1 VTLFAGGLST
11 GSSSESKAHRTR
23 RRVGWTAL
31 IAALLGTVLFALL
44 PSPYV
49 IERPGPVFN
58 TLGTVKIGE
67 TSTPMISIPGEKTFP
82 TQGSLDLLTVS
93 LLGDP
98 HNAPNW
104 LDIAAAW
111 LDPTQAVLPL
121 DAVYPPGYSVQ
132 DSTKQGSVD
141 MQNSQK
147 DAIAAALRSLG
158 YTVPAMVTVA
168 ELTSKSPSRGIL
180 KGGDEIV
187 TVGGSSVD
195 SVNGLRA
202 MIAKNGADA
211 PLDLTVRRKGT
222 TQSVA
227 VTPSLSSGAN
237 PTPVLGIYASVS
249 YDYPFDVKIQLDN
262 VGGPSAGQMFALG
275 IIDKLT
281 PGSLAGGKHVAG
293 TGTIDDKGVIGRIG
307 GIRQKMYGAA
317 RAGATVFLAPYGDCD
332 EVVGHIPKGLTVFA
346 VNTLQDSLADLK
358 VVAADGDTS
367 GLRTCTA
374 G

>member
-1 VTLFAGGLST
+1 MTLFAGGLST
-11 GSSSESKAHRTR
+11 GSSSESKTHRTR

-31 IAALLGTVLFALL
+31 IAALLGTVLLALL

-49 IERPGPVFN
+49 IERPGPVFD
-58 TLGTVKIGE
+58 TLGSVEISG
-67 TSTPMISIPGEKTFP
+67 TSTPMISVSGQKTWP
-82 TQGSLDLLTVS
+82 TVGSLDLLTVS

-98 HNAPNW
+98 QHLPNW

-132 DSTKQGSVD
+132 DSAKQGSAD
-141 MQNSQK
+141 MQNSKK

-158 YTVPAMVTVA
+158 YTVPAVVKVA
-168 ELTSKSPSRGIL
+168 ELTPKSPSRGFL

-187 TVGGSSVD
+187 SIGGSPIDSITELRSV
-195 SVNGLRA
+195 
-202 MIAKNGADA
+202 IAKNGTDA
-211 PLDLTVRRKGT
+211 PLDIVVSRNGK

-227 VTPSLSSGAN
+227 VTPSLSAGAS
-237 PTPVLGIYASVS
+237 PTPVLGIYAGVN

-293 TGTIDDKGVIGRIG
+293 TGTIDDKGVIGPIG
-307 GIRQKMYGAA
+307 GIRQKMYGAQ

-332 EVVGHIPKGLTVFA
+332 EVVGHIPQGLTVFA
-346 VNTLQDSLADLK
+346 VKTLQDSLADLK

-367 GLRTCTA
+367 GLRTCEA